1 MTVEKKHLE
10 KKIEEMT
17 NPSQVKINRLQEK
30 VRELNNDMTVMQKK
44 LVEKEEHNKTNP
56 PPENKDKDV
65 EDQEKR
71 TVVIITDSSR
81 SNIKPHIKDTG
92 NTKFQFLDNIYT
104 ARQLEE
110 EVTNIT
116 RNHNE
121 GTHYCVMIGLNDHR
135 KMKLTREV
143 NEQLEKSVNAL
154 RGPTAMVQILP
165 IPVHRDITINAKIG
179 HTNDFMENMSKRD
192 AGIIYN
198 KTKELE
204 EMTKDEFLQKDH
216 SFHFTAE
223 AGKANARE
231 IERVWTNKTQ
241 IVLYQTE
248 TEKNITG
255 FIIGKEGRNINKLK
269 EEPKTEVCIQENKRG
284 KSMITVRGSKRNV
297 MKARDEIEKAREKG
311 RSRTSDNAR
320 SKSRNRDRNDN
331 KSSQEESESRRNRDR
346 NERGHRHHDR
356 DDRRSRERQNQHKE
370 NRRRETE
377 RERNNHR
384 DSRSQRRNRSRSP
397 AAKRRDTRRT
407 NHWD

>member
-1 MTVEKKHLE
+1 MTD
-10 KKIEEMT
+10 
-17 NPSQVKINRLQEK
+17 PSQVKINKLQEK
-30 VRELNNDMTVMQKK
+30 VRELNNDMTEMQKK
-44 LVEKEEHNKTNP
+44 LVEKEEPEKTNP
-56 PPENKDKDV
+56 PSEDKDKDI

-71 TVVIITDSSR
+71 TVIIITDSNR
-81 SNIKPHIKDTG
+81 SNIKPFIKDTE

-104 ARQLEE
+104 AKQLEE
-110 EVTNIT
+110 EISNIT
-116 RNHNE
+116 RNHKE
-121 GTHYCVMIGLNDHR
+121 GTQYCIMIGLNDHR

-143 NEQLEKSVNAL
+143 NETLEKSVNAL
-154 RGPTAMVQILP
+154 RGTTAMVQILP

-198 KTKELE
+198 KIKDLE

-216 SFHFTAE
+216 SFHFTAA
-223 AGKANARE
+223 AGKAYARE

-241 IVLYQTE
+241 TVLYQTE

-255 FIIGKEGRNINKLK
+255 IIIGKEGRNINKLK
-269 EEPKTEVCIQENKRG
+269 EETKTEVCIQENKRG

-311 RSRTSDNAR
+311 RNRTSDNAR

-356 DDRRSRERQNQHKE
+356 DDRRSRERQNQH
-370 NRRRETE
+370 RRETE

-397 AAKRRDTRRT
+397 APKRRDTRRT
-407 NHWD
+407 NHRD